1 MSPDATTPDAPTDI
15 FVSFQPFTPFHALT
29 VLACFAAMAAASG
42 LGRSWRGTDRE
53 RRFCT
58 TWAWAVLAFQTAVSI
73 YWLLPAN
80 FDLNYSLPLQLC
92 DLAAFVAPLALLT
105 QRRPLRTLLYFWGIG
120 LSTQAFFTPIVTTGL
135 ASLHFWLFWIG
146 HVVIVGSAIYDVAV
160 RGYRPGLRDLAFA
173 SAFSVALTLA
183 MVALNIALGSN
194 YLYVGDSS
202 PENPTLVDKLGPW
215 PLRIIPMMALG
226 LTVYLIIW
234 AVWPIAAALSRK
246 EPPQPT

>member
-1 MSPDATTPDAPTDI
+1 MSSDANNLAAHADI
-15 FVSFQPFTPFHALT
+15 LASFQPFTVFHALT

-42 LGRSWRGTDRE
+42 IGRRWRGTERE
-53 RRFCT
+53 RRFCNG
-58 TWAWAVLAFQTAVSI
+58 WAYAVLAFQTIISI

-92 DLAAFVAPLALLT
+92 DLAAFVAPIALLT
-105 QRRPLRTLLYFWGIG
+105 QRRELRTLLYFWGIG

-160 RGYRPGLRDLAFA
+160 RGYRPSVRDLAFA
-173 SAFSVALTLA
+173 SAFSVVLTLA
-183 MVALNIALGSN
+183 MVGLNIAMGSN

-215 PLRIIPMMALG
+215 PWRIPPMMALG
-226 LTVYLIIW
+226 LTVYVIIW
-234 AVWPIAAALSRK
+234 AVWPISEALSRK
-246 EPPQPT
+246 EPPETA